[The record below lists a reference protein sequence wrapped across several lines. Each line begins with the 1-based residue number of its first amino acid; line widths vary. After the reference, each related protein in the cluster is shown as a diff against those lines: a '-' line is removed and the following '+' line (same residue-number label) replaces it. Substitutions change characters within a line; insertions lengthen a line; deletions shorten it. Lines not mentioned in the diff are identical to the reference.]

1 MIQEEFKFYKPCK
14 SLQPYVRYYW
24 VFSSNQM
31 LSTYTFPIGCPQIIF
46 HKQTPLFIPE
56 LGATQDKLTISGQV
70 NFSSHLQ
77 ADDDIEMIVVVF
89 YPHTINMFLNTPVST
104 FYNKEISGYDI
115 DDKQLNELAKQV
127 FECADNGLCINFIEK
142 WLLSRLSIR
151 SNDTIFRI
159 ERMNA
164 AIEQLC
170 VAPQTFVTK
179 LSSNCCLSKKQFER
193 EFYLHVGMNPK
204 EYSRIV
210 RLQKALALLQ
220 QKRNDINH
228 AQIAYASGYA
238 DQSHYIREFKRLSGY
253 TPHSLLKITE
263 PYSDLF
269 TIPV

>member
-1 MIQEEFKFYKPCK
+1 MIQEGFKFYKPCQL
-14 SLQPYVRYYW
+14 LQSYVRYYW

-46 HKQTPLFIPE
+46 HKRTPLFVPE

-77 ADDDIEMIVVVF
+77 ANDDIEMIVVVF
-89 YPHTINMFLNTPVST
+89 YPHTINMFLNTPVSA

-115 DDKQLNELAKQV
+115 DDKQFNELAKQV
-127 FECADNGLCINFIEK
+127 FECEDNNLCVNFIEK
-142 WLLSRLSIR
+142 WLLSRLSIS
-151 SNDTIFRI
+151 SNDTIYRI
-159 ERMNA
+159 ERINA

-220 QKRNDINH
+220 QKKNYINH

-269 TIPV
+269 TIPI

>member
-46 HKQTPLFIPE
+46 HKRTPLFIPE

-77 ADDDIEMIVVVF
+77 ANDDIEMIVVVF
-89 YPHTINMFLNTPVST
+89 YPHTINMFLNTPVSA

-127 FECADNGLCINFIEK
+127 LECKDNNLCVNFIEK

-151 SNDTIFRI
+151 SNDTIYRI

-170 VAPQTFVTK
+170 VVPQTLVTK

-210 RLQKALALLQ
+210 RFQKTLKQIQHQ
-220 QKRNDINH
+220 QEKINQ
-228 AQIAYASGYA
+228 ADLAYANGYS
-238 DQSHYIREFKRLSGY
+238 DQSHMIREFKSLCGY
-253 TPHSLLKITE
+253 TPLSLLEVST

-269 TIPV
+269 TTPV

>member
-1 MIQEEFKFYKPCK
+1 MIQDGFKFYKPCQL
-14 SLQPYVRYYW
+14 LQSYVRYYW

-46 HKQTPLFIPE
+46 HKRTPLFVPE

-77 ADDDIEMIVVVF
+77 ANDDIEMIVVVF
-89 YPHTINMFLNTPVST
+89 YPHTMAMFLHSPASL
-104 FYNKEISGYDI
+104 FYNQEISGYDI
-115 DDKQLNELAKQV
+115 EDIGLKELAEQV
-127 FECADNGLCINFIEK
+127 FECEDNIVCVNRIEE
-142 WLLSRLSIR
+142 WLLARLACNFDHTDYEIKRIR
-151 SNDTIFRI
+151 V
-159 ERMNA
+159 
-164 AIEQLC
+164 AIKEIC
-170 VAPQTFVTK
+170 MHTHNTVEE
-179 LSSNCCLSKKQFER
+179 LSSTCCLSKKQFER
-193 EFYLHVGMNPK
+193 EFNTFVGMNPK
-204 EYSRIV
+204 EYIRIV
-210 RLQKALALLQ
+210 RLQKALALLH

>member
-1 MIQEEFKFYKPCK
+1 MIQEGFKFYKPCEL
-14 SLQPYVRYYW
+14 LQSYVRYYW
-24 VFSSNQM
+24 VFSSDQM

-46 HKQTPLFIPE
+46 HKRTPLFVPE

-77 ADDDIEMIVVVF
+77 ANEDIEMIVVVF
-89 YPHTINMFLNTPVST
+89 YPHTINMFLNTPVSA

-127 FECADNGLCINFIEK
+127 FECEDNNLCVNFIEK

-151 SNDTIFRI
+151 SNDTIYRI
-159 ERMNA
+159 ERMKA

-170 VAPQTFVTK
+170 VVPQTLVTK

-210 RLQKALALLQ
+210 RFQKTLKQIQHQ
-220 QKRNDINH
+220 QEKIN
-228 AQIAYASGYA
+228 QTDLAYANGYS
-238 DQSHYIREFKRLSGY
+238 DQSHMIREFKSLCGY
-253 TPHSLLKITE
+253 TPLSLLEVST

-269 TIPV
+269 TTPV

>member
-46 HKQTPLFIPE
+46 HKRTPLFIPE

-89 YPHTINMFLNTPVST
+89 YPHTINMFLNTPVSA

-179 LSSNCCLSKKQFER
+179 LSSNCC
-193 EFYLHVGMNPK
+193 
-204 EYSRIV
+204 
-210 RLQKALALLQ
+210 
-220 QKRNDINH
+220 
-228 AQIAYASGYA
+228 
-238 DQSHYIREFKRLSGY
+238 
-253 TPHSLLKITE
+253 
-263 PYSDLF
+263 
-269 TIPV
+269 

>member
-1 MIQEEFKFYKPCK
+1 MIQEEFKFYKPCQL
-14 SLQPYVRYYW
+14 LQSYVRYYW

-46 HKQTPLFIPE
+46 HKRTPLFVPE

-77 ADDDIEMIVVVF
+77 ANDDIEMIVVVF
-89 YPHTINMFLNTPVST
+89 YPHTMAMFLHSPASL
-104 FYNKEISGYDI
+104 FYNQEISGYDI
-115 DDKQLNELAKQV
+115 EDIGLKELAEQV
-127 FECADNGLCINFIEK
+127 FECEDNIVCVNRIEE
-142 WLLSRLSIR
+142 WLLARLACNFDHTDYGIKRIR
-151 SNDTIFRI
+151 V
-159 ERMNA
+159 
-164 AIEQLC
+164 AIKEIC
-170 VAPQTFVTK
+170 MHTHNTVEE
-179 LSSNCCLSKKQFER
+179 LSSTCCLSKKQFER
-193 EFYLHVGMNPK
+193 EFNTFVGMNPK
-204 EYSRIV
+204 EYIRIV
-210 RLQKALALLQ
+210 RLQKALALLH